1 MYRKCVFFDQRCFLA
16 SVKERCAFVSQ
27 GCSSDISSMVTEAWS
42 KVNQT
47 VKQTMKYIGHL
58 AVVTTTD
65 VSFPEEDN
73 IPASSLQ
80 VKKCFLEY

>member
-1 MYRKCVFFDQRCFLA
+1 
-16 SVKERCAFVSQ
+16 
-27 GCSSDISSMVTEAWS
+27 MVTEAQN

-65 VSFPEEDN
+65 ISFPEESN

-80 VKKCFLEY
+80 VKKCFLEILIMNSNSSVEFTFTISNCTQQIVPYANCIN

>member
-1 MYRKCVFFDQRCFLA
+1 
-16 SVKERCAFVSQ
+16 
-27 GCSSDISSMVTEAWS
+27 MVTEAWS

-58 AVVTTTD
+58 AVVTTAD
-65 VSFPEEDN
+65 ISFPEENN

-80 VKKCFLEY
+80 VKKCFLEILIMNSNSNVEVTLTISNYSGVNCSLYQLHN